1 MPLTKL
7 QFRPGVNRE
16 TTAYANEGGWF
27 DGNRV
32 RFRDGLP
39 ETIGGW
45 AKISSLQF
53 LGTCRSL
60 IGWRVLDGTQLLGLG
75 THLKYYL
82 GRGGG
87 YSDITP
93 IRLTTGAGDV
103 TFAAVDGSSTITVTD
118 TAHGAI
124 VNDFVTFTDAV
135 SLGGV
140 VTAPVLNL
148 EYQITRVVD
157 SDNYQ
162 IEVAVVANSS
172 DTSDGGASTVGAY
185 QVNVG
190 LDTSVIGTG
199 WGAGSWGEGGWGE
212 ASPTSIAGAQL
223 RIWTHTNFG
232 EDLIFG
238 PRGGGVYYWDR
249 TSGFN
254 SRGVN
259 ITSLAGANSSPT
271 VANILLLSE
280 RDRHVLVFG
289 TDDEFIT
296 GVLDPLLIRFSAQ
309 ESVIDWESRANN
321 TAGSLRVGSGSEIVA
336 AVQTRLLTLVIT
348 DESVHAMQ
356 FIGPPF
362 TFGINEVAF
371 GTSIAG
377 PNSAVAVDD
386 EVLWMGTGSFYR
398 FNGLVQ
404 QIPCSVK
411 DYVFGDINETQYAKV
426 FAGHE
431 SAFGEVYWF
440 YPSSGSQDNDR
451 YVVYNYLQ
459 DLWYYGDL
467 SRTAWLARA
476 AFSTPIA
483 ASKDNYLY
491 YHETGITDGD
501 FEPAQALG
509 SFIESSPVDIG
520 DGDNFMFVTRML
532 PDMAFTRSAGV
543 TAPSAT
549 MTLTMQNF
557 SGGAYVGANE
567 RAVTQSATVPVE
579 QFTEQVYLRL
589 RGRSVI
595 LRVSS
600 ACDCTAWRLG
610 APRLDFRPDG
620 RRG

>member
-45 AKISSLQF
+45 KKISSLQF
-53 LGTCRSL
+53 LGTCRAL
-60 IGWRVLDGTQLLGLG
+60 IGWRVLDGTQLLGVG

-93 IRLTTGAGDV
+93 IRSTTAAGDA
-103 TFAAVDGSSTITVTD
+103 TFAAVDGSSTVTVTD
-118 TAHGAI
+118 VTHGALL
-124 VNDFVTFTDAV
+124 NDFVTFTDAV
-135 SLGGV
+135 SLGGA
-140 VTAPVLNL
+140 VTALVLNS
-148 EYQITRVVD
+148 EYQITAIVD
-157 SDNYQ
+157 SDNYE
-162 IEVAVVANSS
+162 IALPVAANAS
-172 DTSDGGASTVGAY
+172 DTSDGGAATVGAY
-185 QVNVG
+185 QVNTG

-199 WGAGSWGEGGWGE
+199 WGAGAWGAGGWGE
-212 ASPTSIAGAQL
+212 ASSTAIAGAQL
-223 RIWTHTNFG
+223 RVWTHTNFG
-232 EDLIFG
+232 EDLIFA

-249 TSGFN
+249 TSGFA

-259 ITSLAGANSSPT
+259 ITSLAGANTSPT
-271 VANILLLSE
+271 IANILLLSE
-280 RDRHVLVFG
+280 RDRHVIVFG
-289 TDDEFIT
+289 TDDEFIP
-296 GVLDPLLIRFSAQ
+296 GVLDPLLIRFSAT
-309 ESVIDWESRANN
+309 ESITDWESRPNN
-321 TAGSLRVGSGSEIVA
+321 TAGSLRVGSGNEIIA
-336 AVQTRLLTLVIT
+336 AVHTRLLTLVIT

-356 FIGPPF
+356 FSGPPF

-371 GTSIAG
+371 GTSIAS
-377 PNSAVAVDD
+377 PKAAVGVGD
-386 EVLWMGTGSFYR
+386 EVMWMGVGSFYR

-404 QIPCSVK
+404 QIPCSVR
-411 DYVFGDINETQYAKV
+411 DYVFGDINENQYAKV

-431 SAFGEVYWF
+431 GSFGEVYWF
-440 YPSSGSQDNDR
+440 YPSSGSQDNDK

-467 SRTAWLARA
+467 SRTSWLARSV
-476 AFSTPIA
+476 FSSPIA

-491 YHETGITDGD
+491 FHETGITDGD

-520 DGDNFMFVTRML
+520 DGDNFMFVTRMI
-532 PDMAFTRSAGV
+532 PDLTFTGSEGA

-549 MTLTMQNF
+549 MTLSMQNF
-557 SGGAYVGANE
+557 SGGAYVGSNAQDVVQTV
-567 RAVTQSATVPVE
+567 AVPVE

-589 RGRSVI
+589 RGRSI
-595 LRVSS
+595 RLRVSS
-600 ACDCTAWRLG
+600 TCDCTAWRLG

>member
-1 MPLTKL
+1 MPLQKL

-45 AKISSLQF
+45 AKMSVFQF
-53 LGTCRSL
+53 LGTCRAL
-60 IGWRVLDGTQLLGLG
+60 LGWRVLDGTQLLGVG

-87 YSDITP
+87 YNDITP
-93 IRLTTGAGDV
+93 IRATTSAGDV
-103 TFAAVDGSSTITVTD
+103 TFVAVNGSSTLTVTD
-118 TAHGAI
+118 ATHGA
-124 VNDFVTFTDAV
+124 VLNDFVTFSGAA

-148 EYQITRVVD
+148 EYQVTRVVD
-157 SDNYQ
+157 GDNYE
-162 IEVAVVANSS
+162 IEVAVTANAS
-172 DTSDGGASTVGAY
+172 DTSDGGSSTVGAY

-190 LDTSVIGTG
+190 LDTSVVGTG
-199 WGAGSWGEGGWGE
+199 WGAGGWGEGGWGDPSST
-212 ASPTSIAGAQL
+212 AIPGAQL

-232 EDLIFG
+232 EDLVFG

-249 TSGFN
+249 TSGL
-254 SRGVN
+254 SARGVN
-259 ITSLAGANSSPT
+259 ITSLAGANTSPT
-271 VANILLLSE
+271 VANIVLLSE

-289 TDDEFIT
+289 TDDEFAT
-296 GVLDPLLIRFSAQ
+296 GVLDPLLIRFSAK
-309 ESVIDWESRANN
+309 ESLTDWESRANN
-321 TAGSLRVGSGSEIVA
+321 TAGSLRISSGSEIVA
-336 AVQTRLLTLVIT
+336 AVQTRLLTLVIS

-356 FIGPPF
+356 FIGTPF

-371 GTSIAG
+371 GTSIVG
-377 PNSAVAVDD
+377 PSAAVAVGD
-386 EVLWMGTGSFYR
+386 EVLWMGTGTFYR

-411 DYVFGDINETQYAKV
+411 DYVFGNINENQYAKIS
-426 FAGHE
+426 AGHE

-440 YPSSGSQDNDR
+440 YPSSESEDNNK

-476 AFSTPIA
+476 AFSSPIA

-491 YHETGITDGD
+491 LQETGITDGD

-509 SFIESSPVDIG
+509 AFIESSPIDIG

-532 PDMAFTRSAGV
+532 PDIAFPRSIGV
-543 TAPSAT
+543 SAPSVT
-549 MTLTMQNF
+549 MTLKMQNF
-557 SGGAYVGANE
+557 SGGAYVGSNN
-567 RAVTQSATVPVE
+567 RSVVQTATVPVE

-589 RGRSVI
+589 RGRSVS
-595 LRVSS
+595 LRVDSE
-600 ACDCTAWRLG
+600 CDCTAWRLG
-610 APRLDFRPDG
+610 TPRLDFRSDG